1 MVVVSHSRHCRSWRP
16 QGAPTWQKIT
26 SRWMKSACF
35 SLLVFREQ
43 WKRWIVYRG
52 LIHCGQWGHVPTANC
67 WPPPP
72 PPPANILT
80 PHTPPW
86 PAPSL
91 HSLPHASPH
100 GLSWL
105 HICVWS
111 VLILTLHCCPALRRP
126 LRDTNTVVKPSQGH
140 AICWTLWQ
148 RMAQDESL
156 QLQIMPR
163 SILEYICISF
173 IVQHYKK
180 ARHFAFSGLDFKKYV
195 YAPRLR
201 YHKLACLLCLLR
213 ITTVS
218 WLKGKAWSTLIG
230 HLWFKSHLCF
240 TRKHS
245 ERKGTGYYFSWPLG
259 VLKAVVKTRAFR
271 RMLRGKT
278 LTLYFHKVNS
288 PWWKEIWELINK
300 HMPSRKKSPFK
311 QTKLNES
318 DPEDVVVK

>member
-1 MVVVSHSRHCRSWRP
+1 
-16 QGAPTWQKIT
+16 
-26 SRWMKSACF
+26 
-35 SLLVFREQ
+35 
-43 WKRWIVYRG
+43 
-52 LIHCGQWGHVPTANC
+52 
-67 WPPPP
+67 
-72 PPPANILT
+72 
-80 PHTPPW
+80 
-86 PAPSL
+86 
-91 HSLPHASPH
+91 
-100 GLSWL
+100 
-105 HICVWS
+105 
-111 VLILTLHCCPALRRP
+111 
-126 LRDTNTVVKPSQGH
+126 
-140 AICWTLWQ
+140 
-148 RMAQDESL
+148 MAQDELL

-180 ARHFAFSGLDFKKYV
+180 AWHFAFSGFDLKKKIYIYIYIYI

-201 YHKLACLLCLLR
+201 YHKIACLLYLLR

-218 WLKGKAWSTLIG
+218 WLKGKAWSALIG

-245 ERKGTGYYFSWPLG
+245 ERKGTGYFFSWPLG

-271 RMLRGKT
+271 RMLWGKT

-311 QTKLNES
+311 QTKVNES
-318 DPEDVVVK
+318 DPEEVVVK